1 MDAAIHNI
9 YDLIISDLR
18 MSKKNGAEITE
29 KIISVKPDARIL
41 ILTGHPTD
49 PLAKKKL
56 SKLERSLSL
65 KSLLRLEK
73 SWIFLSKG

>member
-1 MDAAIHNI
+1 MGYEVTTHQDPLKGMDEAIHNI

-49 PLAKKKL
+49 PLAKKSSRSWSAL
-56 SKLERSLSL
+56 SR
-65 KSLLRLEK
+65 
-73 SWIFLSKG
+73 